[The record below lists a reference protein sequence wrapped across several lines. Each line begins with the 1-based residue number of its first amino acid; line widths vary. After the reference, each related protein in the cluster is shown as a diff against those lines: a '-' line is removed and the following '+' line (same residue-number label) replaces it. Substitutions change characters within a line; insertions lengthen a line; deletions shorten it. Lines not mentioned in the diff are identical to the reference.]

1 MAVDGMSQSEL
12 VDALYTEMA
21 EYGFLTKYIFAD
33 GIEEIDINSWR
44 DIEIQY
50 SDGRTVKLEEHF
62 DSPDHAAN
70 VIRRMLQN
78 SGKVL
83 DNASPIITSRLAKNI
98 RVSVI
103 KTPGAGRGCRRR
115 GLHPNRQPQESD
127 QGGLCGQRHRHGG
140 NAGFLVRLPALRR
153 LHLCGRR
160 HQLRQDHCGGLAPV
174 PPFPTASGSSPSRT
188 APVSFSSS
196 GSRTA
201 GWSTPS
207 STPRPATAR
216 TSGSASTR
224 SRCWTSPFA
233 LIPTSSPWVRC
244 AARRP
249 MPPRRPPAWAWPF
262 SPPSTPAPARA
273 PIAAWYPCASGP
285 WTPPTIRSWAMS
297 LRHIPLWSTAAQLEN
312 KERPHHQHLRM

>member
-1 MAVDGMSQSEL
+1 MLGDRRSNSIFAAPPATAPVETKPEQTEVHDISFEENTGRTIFAETKVAPKASDVFFAPQAEGMPFAEVLSQVQSYLSGTYATLITEGGDEAKEQMKRRIARYLQDNRMAVDGMTQSEL

-103 KTPGAGRGCRRR
+103 KTPVLDEDAGVAASIRIVNPKN
-115 GLHPNRQPQESD
+115 LTKED
-127 QGGLCGQRHRHGG
+127 F
-140 NAGFLVRLPALRR
+140 AGFPVRLPALRR

-160 HQLRQDHCGGLAPV
+160 DQLRQDHRGGLAPV
-174 PPFPTASGSSPSRT
+174 
-188 APVSFSSS
+188 
-196 GSRTA
+196 
-201 GWSTPS
+201 
-207 STPRPATAR
+207 
-216 TSGSASTR
+216 
-224 SRCWTSPFA
+224 
-233 LIPTSSPWVRC
+233 
-244 AARRP
+244 
-249 MPPRRPPAWAWPF
+249 
-262 SPPSTPAPARA
+262 
-273 PIAAWYPCASGP
+273 
-285 WTPPTIRSWAMS
+285 
-297 LRHIPLWSTAAQLEN
+297 
-312 KERPHHQHLRM
+312 HHP

>member
-1 MAVDGMSQSEL
+1 MLGDRRSNSLFAAAPSAAPAEAKPEQAEVHDISFEENTGRAIFAETKVAPKASDVFFAPQAEGMPFAEVLTQVQSYLSGTYATLITESGDEAKEQMKRRIARYLQDNRMAVDGMTQSEL

-103 KTPGAGRGCRRR
+103 KTPV
-115 GLHPNRQPQESD
+115 LDE
-127 QGGLCGQRHRHGG
+127 
-140 NAGFLVRLPALRR
+140 F
-153 LHLCGRR
+153 
-160 HQLRQDHCGGLAPV
+160 
-174 PPFPTASGSSPSRT
+174 
-188 APVSFSSS
+188 
-196 GSRTA
+196 
-201 GWSTPS
+201 
-207 STPRPATAR
+207 
-216 TSGSASTR
+216 
-224 SRCWTSPFA
+224 
-233 LIPTSSPWVRC
+233 
-244 AARRP
+244 
-249 MPPRRPPAWAWPF
+249 
-262 SPPSTPAPARA
+262 
-273 PIAAWYPCASGP
+273 
-285 WTPPTIRSWAMS
+285 
-297 LRHIPLWSTAAQLEN
+297 
-312 KERPHHQHLRM
+312 ERPEDGGT